1 MLMEIQISALLQ
13 PLQHM
18 MTQYTP
24 FTVLVAALLINTL
37 SHCSAENVYCV
48 TPTATS
54 CSSCPHS
61 THCAT
66 LSEYARK
73 AELYFTADTTMVFL
87 PGDHTL
93 DTNITIGNVTRLT
106 MRGESSSGN
115 RATVVCSGS
124 VGLSFTSMVE
134 FKIDSLAFTSCNR
147 KYVIAL
153 PDPPDSTTIVHVA
166 LLLHSTHAE
175 LVNCSFHDNLGTALV
190 VNNTNITL
198 AGNTFKHNN
207 YLLEEFVCVSY
218 CMRGG
223 AVTAVH
229 SNLMFTGN
237 TTFLENSA
245 IYFRNFKNF
254 LSRFNW
260 GAIFTYNTIIN
271 FNGTSNFINNSANH
285 LGLGGG
291 AILTYDNTIINFNGT
306 SNFINNS
313 ADGEG
318 GAIFTNNNTIINFNG
333 TSNFINNSAD
343 WIGGAICTSDNTTIN
358 FNGTSNFINNSADYG
373 GGGAIFTFD
382 NTIINFNGTS
392 NFINNSADYH
402 GAAIFTNDNTII
414 NFNGASNFINNSAD
428 WGGGIYTS
436 YNTMINFNGTSNFIN
451 NSAGNGSGG
460 AIYTFDNT
468 IINFN
473 GTSTF
478 INNSADYHGAAIF
491 TNDNTIIN
499 FNGASNFINNSAD
512 WGGGIYTSYNTM
524 INFNGTSNFINNSA
538 GNGSGGAIYTFDNT
552 IINFNGTSTF
562 INNSADYHGG
572 AILTYDNTM
581 INFNGA
587 SNFINN
593 SAAGIGGAIYTVE
606 NAIINFNGI
615 STFINNSADWDG
627 GAINAD
633 TNVTLTFS
641 RTVNFTNNVAGRGGG
656 VSLELKCTVSI
667 LPNTTVY
674 WENNHAYVGG
684 AIFVVD
690 ASPISDCT
698 SVAELVPK
706 EECFFQLPDQN
717 LSNDINVKLIFK
729 NNSADDAGSVLYGGA
744 IDNCKLTDLDSYSSG
759 KVFDM
764 IVHIEDDNDYN
775 TTSNISS
782 DPLRICPCENNL
794 PNCSKSWYDV
804 PHAVDP
810 GEIFQVS
817 VVAVG
822 QRNGTVSSGVIS
834 TIEKHPQTNT
844 LHSKYQLQQANN
856 TCTTFNYAVSSLSK
870 YVWIWL
876 HADGSPCEHKLGIG
890 VTLVQACPPGFSLST
905 SARSCVCEPRLAKY
919 TNSCTITNE
928 LGKITRDESQQFWV
942 GYDNQ
947 SDELILHPR
956 CPFDYCVN
964 DTVVF
969 PLNNTDIQC
978 ANNRSGLLCGRCKES
993 YSLVLGTSRCE
1004 QCTNSHLFLL
1014 IPFAVMGVVLV
1025 FFLLVCKLTVAT
1037 GMLSGLVFYA
1047 NIVGANRTS
1056 FLPVEST
1063 NPFSIFIAWLNLEF
1077 GIETCF
1083 YNGMDAYSKK
1093 WLQFVF
1099 PVFIWVLVGLIIL
1112 VSHFSHK
1119 FARLL
1124 GNNPVSVLGTLIL
1137 LSYTKMLRTLITA
1150 LYITNLEYPTY
1161 NRMVWLYDANID
1173 YLSGK
1178 HIPLFLVAM
1187 IVFLFLFLPY
1197 TLLLL
1202 FGQWLQALSHL
1213 RFFSWANSARLK
1225 AFMDSY
1231 HAPYKAK
1238 HRYWPGLL
1246 LVLRFSLLLVF
1257 AFNIQEELSINLL
1270 AISMGTGIL
1279 VGWAW
1284 VSGGVYRNWCLDA
1297 LECSFVLNLT
1307 ILAAATYHVKLSH
1320 GNQLVVGHTSVS
1332 IAFATFI
1339 GIVAFQLANVTGI
1352 TQYLKRKCK
1361 AIRNQEPK
1369 SPTDSLPDRLIN
1381 AEEYE
1386 LDLHTPQEHASA
1398 ELTGEEEKVDG
1409 AQGSL
1414 TPVYTCDSTN
1424 N

>member
-1 MLMEIQISALLQ
+1 
-13 PLQHM
+13 M

-24 FTVLVAALLINTL
+24 FIVLVAALLINTL
-37 SHCSAENVYCV
+37 SHSSAENVYCV

-54 CSSCPHS
+54 CSSCPHNS
-61 THCAT
+61 TNCSRF
-66 LSEYARK
+66 SEYAQE
-73 AELYFTADTTMVFL
+73 AELYFASNTTMVFL

-93 DTNITIGNVTRLT
+93 DTNITVANVTRLT
-106 MRGESSSGN
+106 MRGESPSGN
-115 RATVVCSGS
+115 RATVVCSGP
-124 VGLSFTSMVE
+124 VGLSFTSIVD

-147 KYVIAL
+147 KYVMAL
-153 PDPPDSTTIVHVA
+153 PDFTRWNVIPNGTIIVHVA

-175 LVNCSFHDNLGTALV
+175 LVNCSFHENPGTALV

-207 YLLEEFVCVSY
+207 YYLEEFEGFDCFGYS
-218 CMRGG
+218 MRGG

-229 SNLMFTGN
+229 SNLIFTGN
-237 TTFLENSA
+237 TTFLENRA
-245 IYFRNFKNF
+245 IYCRNFENF
-254 LSRFNW
+254 FSGFNW
-260 GAIFTYNTIIN
+260 GAILTYNTIIN
-271 FNGTSNFINNSANH
+271 FNGTSNFINNSA
-285 LGLGGG
+285 GWGG
-291 AILTYDNTIINFNGT
+291 AICTYENTIINFNGTSNFINNSAGGAIYTYDNTIINFNGT

-313 ADGEG
+313 ADYG
-318 GAIFTNNNTIINFNG
+318 GAIYTYNNTIINFNG

-343 WIGGAICTSDNTTIN
+343 WPWSVAIKPYD
-358 FNGTSNFINNSADYG
+358 
-373 GGGAIFTFD
+373 
-382 NTIINFNGTS
+382 
-392 NFINNSADYH
+392 
-402 GAAIFTNDNTII
+402 
-414 NFNGASNFINNSAD
+414 
-428 WGGGIYTS
+428 
-436 YNTMINFNGTSNFIN
+436 
-451 NSAGNGSGG
+451 GG
-460 AIYTFDNT
+460 AIYANT
-468 IINFN
+468 NI
-473 GTSTF
+473 
-478 INNSADYHGAAIF
+478 
-491 TNDNTIIN
+491 
-499 FNGASNFINNSAD
+499 
-512 WGGGIYTSYNTM
+512 
-524 INFNGTSNFINNSA
+524 
-538 GNGSGGAIYTFDNT
+538 
-552 IINFNGTSTF
+552 
-562 INNSADYHGG
+562 
-572 AILTYDNTM
+572 
-581 INFNGA
+581 
-587 SNFINN
+587 
-593 SAAGIGGAIYTVE
+593 
-606 NAIINFNGI
+606 
-615 STFINNSADWDG
+615 
-627 GAINAD
+627 
-633 TNVTLTFS
+633 TLTFS
-641 RTVNFTNNVAGRGGG
+641 RTVNFTNNVATRGGG
-656 VSLELKCTVSI
+656 VYLGLKCTVSI

-684 AIFVVD
+684 AIYVHD

-706 EECFFQLPDQN
+706 EDCFFQLPGQN
-717 LSNDINVKLIFK
+717 LSSGINIKLVFK

-744 IDNCKLTDLDSYSSG
+744 IDNCKLTHGLDSYSSG
-759 KVFDM
+759 EVFDM
-764 IVHIEDDNDYN
+764 IVHIDDENNYN

-782 DPLRICPCENNL
+782 EPIQICPCENNL

-834 TIEKHPQTNT
+834 TIVKSPQTNS

-856 TCTTFNYAVSSLSK
+856 TCTTFSYAVSSLSRN
-870 YVWIWL
+870 VRIEL
-876 HADGSPCEHKLGIG
+876 HADGSPCNDILDIG

-905 SARSCVCEPRLAKY
+905 SARSCICEPRLAKY
-919 TNSCTITNE
+919 TNNCTITNE
-928 LGKITRDESQQFWV
+928 LGKITRNEGQQFWV

-947 SDELILHPR
+947 SDELILHPH

-969 PLNNTDIQC
+969 PLNNTDMQC
-978 ANNRSGLLCGRCKES
+978 AHNRSGLLCGACKKG

-1004 QCTNSHLFLL
+1004 KCTNSHLFLL
-1014 IPFAVMGVVLV
+1014 IPFAVMGVALV

-1063 NPFSIFIAWLNLEF
+1063 NPFSIFIAWLNLDF

-1083 YNGMDAYSKK
+1083 YNGMDAYSKT

-1099 PVFIWVLVGLIIL
+1099 PVYIWALVGLMIL
-1112 VSHFSHK
+1112 VSHFSHR

-1124 GNNPVSVLGTLIL
+1124 GNNPVSVLATLIL
-1137 LSYTKMLRTLITA
+1137 LSYTKILRTLITA
-1150 LYITNLEYPTY
+1150 LYITYLEYPTY
-1161 NRMVWLYDANID
+1161 SRMVWLYDANID

-1178 HIPLFLVAM
+1178 HIPFFLVAVL
-1187 IVFLFLFLPY
+1187 VFLFLFLPY

-1213 RFFSWANSARLK
+1213 RFFSWVNSARLK

-1270 AISMGTGIL
+1270 AILVGTGTL
-1279 VGWAW
+1279 VVWAW

-1297 LECSFVLNLT
+1297 LEGSFALNLT
-1307 ILAAATYHVKLSH
+1307 ILAAATYHVNLSG
-1320 GNQLVVGHTSVS
+1320 GNQLAVGYTSVS

-1339 GIVAFQLANVTGI
+1339 VILAFQLANVTGI
-1352 TQYLKRKCK
+1352 TQYLKRKWK

-1386 LDLHTPQEHASA
+1386 LPFHTPQQHASA
-1398 ELTGEEEKVDG
+1398 ELTGEEKVDG
-1409 AQGSL
+1409 AQGRL
-1414 TPVYTCDSTN
+1414 TPVYTCDSTIN
-1424 N
+1424 